1 MSANMVPGN
10 GGSLDWAKHEAEIR
24 HLLLK
29 EKMKLPVVRRH
40 MMEKHGFN
48 ATYASFVMLHGF
60 S

>member
-1 MSANMVPGN
+1 MVPGN